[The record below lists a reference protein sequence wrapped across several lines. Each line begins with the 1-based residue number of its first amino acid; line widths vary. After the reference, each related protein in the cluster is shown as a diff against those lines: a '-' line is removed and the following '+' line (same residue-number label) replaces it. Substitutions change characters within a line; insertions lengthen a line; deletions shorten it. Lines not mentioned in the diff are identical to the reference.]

1 MKVVA
6 IRDAVITNKKWP
18 NGTYRAYYRGDI
30 FDTSDWLGPGN
41 EKSIVYKNGPYD
53 KLFIT
58 EENFVTLE
66 EWRELQ
72 LQKLEI

>member
-6 IRDAVITNKKWP
+6 IRDAIITNKKWP
-18 NGTYRAYYRGDI
+18 NGTHRAYYRGDI
-30 FDTSDWLGPGN
+30 FDTSDWLGTD

-58 EENFVTLE
+58 GENFVTIE

-72 LQKLEI
+72 LKDLGV